1 MLTNFETMA
10 KRVAKMKEYQR
21 MRDSGEF
28 DEMPK
33 KEALMLSREL
43 TKIREKP
50 QWNQHAEGAAASSV
64 RTRHQKR
71 THCRNRS

>member
-10 KRVAKMKEYQR
+10 KRVGKMKEYQR

-33 KEALMLSREL
+33 RSIDVISRVD
-43 TKIREKP
+43 KIREKP
-50 QWNQHAEGAAASSV
+50 EWNQHAEGAATSSV
-64 RTRHQKR
+64 RTDTKKN
-71 THCRNRS
+71 TLP